1 MKDKMILKD
10 GTAIELEAGASLGAM
25 QVLSADQDT
34 MVSTW
39 KKLTKEN
46 LSEVVIQNGAGLTV
60 GNYADL
66 VLVSE
71 KSVITEEGAVLTD
84 FCLREKTSEEKR
96 LDAMEQEQDVQNGAI
111 ADLAGMVAGG
121 EA

>member
-25 QVLSADQDT
+25 QVLAADQDT
-34 MVSTW
+34 MVITW

-46 LSEVVIQNGAGLTV
+46 LSEVMIQNGAGLTV

-71 KSVITEEGAVLTD
+71 TSVITEEGAVLTA
-84 FCLREKTSEEKR
+84 FCLREKTAEEKR
-96 LDAMEQEQDVQNGAI
+96 LDAMEQEQEVQNGAI
-111 ADLAGMVAGG
+111 ADLAGVVAGG